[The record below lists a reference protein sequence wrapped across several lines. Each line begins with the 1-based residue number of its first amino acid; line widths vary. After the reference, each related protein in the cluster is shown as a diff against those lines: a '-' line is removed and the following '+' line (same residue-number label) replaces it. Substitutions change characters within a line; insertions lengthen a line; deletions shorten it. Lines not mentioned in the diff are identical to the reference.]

1 MSTAKRPGSRDISDL
16 KARLGL
22 KKKKPAPLGGA
33 VAPPRQQTGAIPA
46 PPGVAP
52 PSPPQPVQAPVPDAA
67 SDPFGAMNAIA
78 ANASQ
83 AASHANNYTSSSR
96 AVAAPILDARHPVA
110 NIEKK
115 AGVLRYLKVAGIVL
129 VPLILGMV
137 IGQIGSKAAH
147 YNRTINDSKNVRA
160 DVEAVGKRLLAI
172 QNTLQLAQDRGSKG
186 GKPWYLPN
194 DQKLTTELASLEALN
209 PNTDVVFKSFLYD
222 LPPEISKEIFLFYTE
237 IGRLAKSIKE
247 HVKIS
252 AGDEKV
258 IKGGAAK
265 LGSFNPRGYAGLLRP
280 PTPEQANKGVP
291 TKVQLVQLGQP
302 ICEPDGKP
310 SSEGCSKL
318 PAKFQYRI
326 SETGAFATKKIVGAE
341 SAISGS
347 QLIYFDPETPLF
359 RGILQGGGPTVAEV
373 AYMKRIEDIHNRV
386 EILIQ
391 VRKNILTTLNGK
403 AKESTKFDFFMGG

>member
-33 VAPPRQQTGAIPA
+33 VPAPPGRQTGAIPA

-52 PSPPQPVQAPVPDAA
+52 PTPQPVHTPVPNAA

-78 ANASQ
+78 ANARQ
-83 AASHANNYTSSSR
+83 TASRPNHYATSSHSH
-96 AVAAPILDARHPVA
+96 AAPILDGRPVA
-110 NIEKK
+110 NIIEKK
-115 AGVLRYLKVAGIVL
+115 AGALRYAKIAGIVL
-129 VPLILGMV
+129 APLILGMV

-172 QNTLQLAQDRGSKG
+172 QNTLQLAQERGSKG

-194 DQKLTTELASLEALN
+194 DQKLTAELAALETLN

-237 IGRLAKSIKE
+237 IGRLSKSIKE

-258 IKGGAAK
+258 IKGGSAK
-265 LGSFNPRGYAGLLRP
+265 LGSFNPRGYAGLLKP
-280 PTPEQANKGVP
+280 PTPEQANKGIP
-291 TKVQLVQLGQP
+291 TKIQLVQLGQP
-302 ICEPDGKP
+302 ICEPEGKP

-403 AKESTKFDFFMGG
+403 AKESTKFDFFMG